1 MRTKT
6 TPQNKIIGLFC
17 SSVFSLFLSV
27 SFSCCYDFTIYVY
40 VSHLAFDFGL
50 DKNAPSS
57 SRKIITNRYVL
68 VHILYPKCI
77 EIIENY
83 FIYRFSFGWTVLY
96 FSFAQHKHLRT
107 LSSLSLNFLS
117 LRIFLL
123 FIFIFYTPLVA
134 RHLFLCSFF
143 FPFVFWMEWDENVS
157 FDFMFLFFVSFPVF
171 LYDGITNYWSY
182 FPLCFS
188 TSHSFFSFLFSFF
201 DSFVQFVNIYFLF
214 SVFVWLFVSY
224 DNRKIPFSKWY
235 ISVCNKKVNNEFPLV
250 RLRWKCWDG
259 LPVF

>member
-143 FPFVFWMEWDENVS
+143 FRLSFEWNEMK
-157 FDFMFLFFVSFPVF
+157 MFHL
-171 LYDGITNYWSY
+171 I
-182 FPLCFS
+182 LCF
-188 TSHSFFSFLFSFF
+188 FFSFHFQSFCTMESQTIGHIF
-201 DSFVQFVNIYFLF
+201 
-214 SVFVWLFVSY
+214 LFVSVLHIRSFHFCFLSSIHSF
-224 DNRKIPFSKWY
+224 N
-235 ISVCNKKVNNEFPLV
+235 L
-250 RLRWKCWDG
+250 
-259 LPVF
+259 